1 MSLPLTRL
9 LRKLLHV
16 AAKPMRHA
24 QGKDGYVIHAYRGY
38 GSHSEAFLM
47 GRIFRQPG
55 SRSQLAPGAGRDL
68 MDVGRRMLRW
78 GKSGVEV
85 EVALGDNRI
94 TAITDRDGYFS
105 VHLPLDEPLE
115 HQGQWHTARI
125 TACPPKQPPVE
136 GEAQVYLPPISTR
149 LGVISD
155 IDDTVMYTGVAN
167 KLKMLYRLFIES
179 AERRTAF
186 PGVAALYQALHE
198 GDDGQQQR
206 PLLYV
211 SRGPWSIYEMLE
223 VFFQHNRIPVGPIL
237 FLREWGLTLQR
248 PLPRRSED
256 HKQALIEKMLGLYDE
271 MQFLLIGD
279 SGQHDPEV
287 YAEVVRRYPGRICAI
302 YIRQIGDSDSR
313 KAELD
318 RLGEEL
324 AALGCVMLLST
335 DSLDMAHHAHAN
347 GYIDAASVEMVR
359 AEIEHQLADEPA

>member
-16 AAKPMRHA
+16 AAKPIRHS
-24 QGKDGYVIHAYRGY
+24 QGKDGCVIHAYRGY
-38 GSHSEAFLM
+38 GSRSEAFLM
-47 GRIFRQPG
+47 GRIFQQPG

-68 MDVGRRMLRW
+68 MDVARRMLRW
-78 GKSGVEV
+78 GKGGVEV
-85 EVALGDNRI
+85 DVSLGDNC
-94 TAITDRDGYFS
+94 TTVTTDRDGYFS
-105 VHLPLDEPLE
+105 VHLPLTSPLVHE
-115 HQGQWHTARI
+115 GQWQTAQLIAR
-125 TACPPKQPPVE
+125 PPKQAAVE
-136 GEAQVYLPPISTR
+136 GEAQIYLPPASTR

-155 IDDTVMYTGVAN
+155 IDDTVMHTGVAN

-179 AERRTAF
+179 AERRMAF

-198 GDDGQQQR
+198 GPDGQQQR

-223 VFFQHNRIPVGPIL
+223 IFFQHNRIPVGPIL

-248 PLPRRSED
+248 PLPKRSED
-256 HKQALIEKMLGLYDE
+256 HKQALIEKMLDLYDE

-287 YAEVVRRYPGRICAI
+287 YADVVRRYPGRICAI

-313 KAELD
+313 KAELAT
-318 RLGEEL
+318 LSEEL
-324 AALGCVMLLST
+324 SVLGCDMLLST
-335 DSLDMAHHAHAN
+335 DSLDMARHAYAN
-347 GYIDAASVEMVR
+347 DYIDAASVEMVR
-359 AEIEHQLADEPA
+359 AEIEHQYSDVAA

>member
-24 QGKDGYVIHAYRGY
+24 QGKDGCVIHAYRGY
-38 GSHSEAFLM
+38 GSHNEAFLM
-47 GRIFRQPG
+47 GRIFQQPG

-68 MDVGRRMLRW
+68 MDVGRRLLRW
-78 GKSGVEV
+78 GKGDVEV
-85 EVALGDNRI
+85 DVSLGGNQ
-94 TAITDRDGYFS
+94 TTVVTDRDGYFS
-105 VHLPLDEPLE
+105 VHLPLLSPLAD
-115 HQGQWHTARI
+115 QGQWQTARI
-125 TACPPKQPPVE
+125 TARPPKQAAVE
-136 GEAQVYLPPISTR
+136 GEAQVYLPPASTR

-198 GDDGQQQR
+198 GSDGQQSR

-248 PLPRRSED
+248 PLPKRSED
-256 HKQALIEKMLGLYDE
+256 HKQALIEKMLDLYDE

-287 YAEVVRRYPGRICAI
+287 YADVVRRYPGRICAI
-302 YIRQIGDSDSR
+302 YIRQIGDSESR
-313 KAELD
+313 KAELAT
-318 RLGEEL
+318 LGEEL
-324 AALGCVMLLST
+324 SALGCDMLLST

-347 GYIDAASVEMVR
+347 DYIDAASVEMVR
-359 AEIEHQLADEPA
+359 AEIEHQRAEEPV